1 MAEKTLD
8 ELKDI
13 ADGLGLKYHPT
24 ISAAKLADKIE
35 EFASEPEEAPV
46 APAKKKKTPKEIRQA
61 ATKLV
66 RVRVTCMNPAKRDW
80 DGEIFMVG
88 NRHTGTLRKY
98 VPFGVDWHV
107 PQMILDMIKARQCQV
122 FQSVKR
128 RTSGGDIS
136 SREGKLVKEFAVET
150 LPDLTETELKELAQR
165 QAMAKGTAGA

>member
-8 ELKDI
+8 ELKDL

-46 APAKKKKTPKEIRQA
+46 APTKKKTPKEIRQD

-98 VPFGVDWHV
+98 VPYGVDWHV

-128 RTSGGDIS
+128 RTAGGDIS
-136 SREGKLVKEFAVET
+136 SREGKLVKEFAVEI
-150 LPDLTETELKELAQR
+150 LPPLTEKELAELAQR
-165 QAMAKGTAGA
+165 QAMAAGTSGA

>member
-35 EFASEPEEAPV
+35 EFATEPEEVPV
-46 APAKKKKTPKEIRQA
+46 APAQKKTPKEIRQA

-98 VPFGVDWHV
+98 VPYGVDWHV

-128 RTSGGDIS
+128 RTAGGDIS
-136 SREGKLVKEFAVET
+136 SREGKLVKEFAVEI
-150 LPDLTETELKELAQR
+150 LPPLTEKELAELAQR
-165 QAMAKGTAGA
+165 QAMAAGTSGA

>member
-46 APAKKKKTPKEIRQA
+46 APAQKKTPKEIRQG

-98 VPFGVDWHV
+98 VPYGVDWHV

-128 RTSGGDIS
+128 RTAGGDIS
-136 SREGKLVKEFAVET
+136 SVKASW
-150 LPDLTETELKELAQR
+150 
-165 QAMAKGTAGA
+165 

>member
-8 ELKDI
+8 ELKDL

-24 ISAAKLADKIE
+24 ISAAKLAEKIE
-35 EFASEPEEAPV
+35 EFAAVPEEAPV
-46 APAKKKKTPKEIRQA
+46 AKTKKKTPQEIRKA
-61 ATKLV
+61 ATALV

-107 PQMILDMIKARQCQV
+107 PQMILDMLKARQCQV

-128 RTSGGDIS
+128 RTAGGDIS
-136 SREGKLVKEFAVET
+136 SREGKLVKEFAVEI

>member
-8 ELKDI
+8 ELKDL

-46 APAKKKKTPKEIRQA
+46 APTKKKTPKEIRQA

-98 VPFGVDWHV
+98 VPYGVDWHV

-128 RTSGGDIS
+128 RTAGGDIS
-136 SREGKLVKEFAVET
+136 SREGKLVKEFAVEI
-150 LPDLTETELKELAQR
+150 LPPLTEKELAELAQR
-165 QAMAKGTAGA
+165 QAMAAGTSGA

>member
-46 APAKKKKTPKEIRQA
+46 APAKKKTPKEIRQA

-98 VPFGVDWHV
+98 VPYGVDWHV

-128 RTSGGDIS
+128 RTAGGDIS
-136 SREGKLVKEFAVET
+136 SREGKLVKEFAVEI
-150 LPDLTETELKELAQR
+150 LPPLKELAELAQR
-165 QAMAKGTAGA
+165 QAMAAGTSGA

>member
-46 APAKKKKTPKEIRQA
+46 ASAKKKTPKEIRQA

-98 VPFGVDWHV
+98 VPYGVDWHV

-128 RTSGGDIS
+128 RTAGGDIS
-136 SREGKLVKEFAVET
+136 SREGKLVKEFAVEI
-150 LPDLTETELKELAQR
+150 LPPLTEKELAELAQR
-165 QAMAKGTAGA
+165 QAMAAGTSGA

>member
-35 EFASEPEEAPV
+35 EFATEPEEVPV
-46 APAKKKKTPKEIRQA
+46 VPAQKKTPKEIRQT

-98 VPFGVDWHV
+98 VPYGVDWHV

-128 RTSGGDIS
+128 RTAGGDIS
-136 SREGKLVKEFAVET
+136 SREGKLVKEFAVEI
-150 LPDLTETELKELAQR
+150 LPPLTEKELAELAQR
-165 QAMAKGTAGA
+165 QAMAAGTSGA